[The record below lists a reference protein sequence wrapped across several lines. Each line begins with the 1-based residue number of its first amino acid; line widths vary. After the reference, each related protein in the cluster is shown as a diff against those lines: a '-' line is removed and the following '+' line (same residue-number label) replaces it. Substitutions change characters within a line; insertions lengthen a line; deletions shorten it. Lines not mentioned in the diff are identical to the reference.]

1 MAGQT
6 LIQVA
11 ALLILLALT
20 ASVWLLWRETKS
32 HRIWSRKRFAQE
44 YLNTFVT
51 GEFPILREKF
61 EKIQECQ
68 VWNLEDSYAHKC
80 KTFSQDRIDTIDP
93 MLKKILNIFEGM
105 CINIEVDVLDEDI
118 CYNYLGW
125 LLVAYHRWS
134 LEYIRSLRD
143 RAGDDRLYFH
153 LERYANNWGERI
165 ESEGIR

>member
-6 LIQVA
+6 LFQVA
-11 ALLILLALT
+11 VLSILLALT
-20 ASVWLLWRETKS
+20 ASVWQMWRELKR
-32 HRIWSRKRFAQE
+32 HRLWSRNRFAQE

-51 GEFPILREKF
+51 GEFPVLREKF

-68 VWNLEDSYAHKC
+68 IWNQEDSYALKRD
-80 KTFSQDRIDTIDP
+80 TFSQDRLDTIEP

-105 CINIEVDVLDEDI
+105 CINIEVDVLDDEI

-134 LEYIRSLRD
+134 LEYIQSLRN
-143 RAGDDRLYFH
+143 RAGDDRLYYH
-153 LERYANNWGERI
+153 LERYAIKWGERI
-165 ESEGIR
+165 ERESQQ

>member
-6 LIQVA
+6 LFQVA
-11 ALLILLALT
+11 VLLILLALT
-20 ASVWLLWRETKS
+20 ASVWLMWRELQR
-32 HRIWSRKRFAQE
+32 HRLWSRNRFAQE

-68 VWNLEDSYAHKC
+68 IWNKEDSYALKC
-80 KTFSQDRIDTIDP
+80 ETFSQDRLDTIDP

-105 CINIEVDVLDEDI
+105 CINIEVDVLDDEI

-134 LEYIRSLRD
+134 LEYIQSLRN
-143 RAGDDRLYFH
+143 RAGDDRLYYH
-153 LERYANNWGERI
+153 LERYAIKWGERI
-165 ESEGIR
+165 ERESQQ